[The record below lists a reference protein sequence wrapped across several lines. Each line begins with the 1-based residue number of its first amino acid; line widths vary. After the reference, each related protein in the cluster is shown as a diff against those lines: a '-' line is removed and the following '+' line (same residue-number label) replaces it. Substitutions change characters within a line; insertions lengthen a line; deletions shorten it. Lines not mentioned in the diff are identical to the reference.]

1 VASDASAARLRPAP
15 YDAHRSDMPRNDRS
29 DSLSVRSP
37 DDPRTPLRRMQEE
50 VERELRDHEAE
61 QTGGPAH
68 RSAREREETDEPRDR
83 EEE

>member
-1 VASDASAARLRPAP
+1 
-15 YDAHRSDMPRNDRS
+15 
-29 DSLSVRSP
+29 
-37 DDPRTPLRRMQEE
+37 MQEE